1 MNVAID
7 KRPRVRLW
15 NRKSF
20 TLIDESRVPDGT
32 QPIDVI
38 QALLRK
44 SGLVE
49 PVATTDWHDGSHWSG
64 FVYLE
69 GNHVNIIHHDEVKRL
84 LEWQEFDNY
93 GPSKW
98 RKTE

>member
-1 MNVAID
+1 MTVAID

-20 TLIDESRVPDGT
+20 TLIDEGRTLDGER
-32 QPIDVI
+32 PIDTVR
-38 QALLRK
+38 ALLRK

-49 PVATTDWHDGSHWSG
+49 AVATTDWHDGSRWSG

-69 GNHVNIIHHDEVKRL
+69 GNHVNVIHHDEVKKL
-84 LEWQEFDNY
+84 LEWPQFDNF
-93 GPSKW
+93 GPD
-98 RKTE
+98 R